1 MAGSAKGPVLIDLSK
16 DPAEEKDLSA
26 EHPDKVKEMLVLA
39 RTRFKDIE
47 QNTIDLGGPPVAK
60 KAARKGSR
68 WLK

>member
-1 MAGSAKGPVLIDLSK
+1 MLIDLSK

-26 EHPDKVKEMLVLA
+26 EHPDKVKEMLALA
-39 RTRFKDIE
+39 RTRLKDIE
-47 QNTIDLGGPPVAK
+47 QNTIDLGGPPVTK